1 MKEYPEGHTV
11 VTANGTILQR
21 ARTGTG
27 ELLEQ
32 SRGLIIV
39 AEDERCPIMEMGEVS
54 DDDLV
59 HVFINCLHKI
69 QKVELTKGEQEDPDW
84 WGTHEI
90 EVQRKGEGMAF
101 KIEDE
106 E

>member
-11 VTANGTILQR
+11 VTANGTVLVEGKR
-21 ARTGTG
+21 N
-27 ELLEQ
+27 
-32 SRGLIIV
+32 GLIIV
-39 AEDERCPIMEMGEVS
+39 AEDERCPIMEMGEIS